1 MLILGVRSAFG
12 GSKRGPMEARDMASV
27 FLDPSRVSPHAGWL
41 RAAQVIGG
49 LLLFV
54 GLLAAG

>member
-1 MLILGVRSAFG
+1 
-12 GSKRGPMEARDMASV
+12 MEARDMASF
-27 FLDPSRVSPHAGWL
+27 FLDPSRISHDAGWL

-49 LLLFV
+49 LLLFL